1 MRHSPPLPLPASPT
15 KRWVP
20 DRPAYLPELGRNVLI
35 PGHYERRISDQ
46 QYSVPPLLAYDV
58 TSGGSVTIPGGE
70 RPPAD
75 LRQAP

>member
-1 MRHSPPLPLPASPT
+1 MRPSPPLPLPAPPG

-20 DRPAYLPELGRNVLI
+20 ERRAYLPELGRNVLI

-46 QYSVPPLLAYDV
+46 HYSVPPLGAYDIAG
-58 TSGGSVTIPGGE
+58 GGSVTIPGGE

-75 LRQAP
+75 LRRAP